1 MRKKIF
7 FNWDFPV
14 STIDF
19 EAWDDGLSKALR
31 IMMIKYDV
39 EVIPLAT
46 QDTALIYQTIEEV
59 NPDIILCWGS
69 LDRPSFGAIKQFNK
83 PTALCFAGGATSHGN
98 KANFDVIFVENQ
110 QYVDDFK
117 KQGIDA
123 KRAFGVNEGL
133 FLPTITMYPHFR
145 AIYPAAFIRWKR
157 HKLFAEA
164 VGETGLAVG
173 TMLDDETSRIA
184 INHCLEYGTMIL
196 PQVPYSVL
204 PFLMSQAATVVIAAD
219 AGSQR
224 TTLEAM
230 SMNKPVIVTSDNEK
244 NCEYVRASGVGM
256 IVEPTAEAI
265 REAVK
270 DHKIAK
276 AENGRNFIMQNYTS
290 EMYADA
296 LWRELQKL

>member
-1 MRKKIF
+1 
-7 FNWDFPV
+7 
-14 STIDF
+14 
-19 EAWDDGLSKALR
+19 
-31 IMMIKYDV
+31 
-39 EVIPLAT
+39 
-46 QDTALIYQTIEEV
+46 
-59 NPDIILCWGS
+59 
-69 LDRPSFGAIKQFNK
+69 
-83 PTALCFAGGATSHGN
+83 
-98 KANFDVIFVENQ
+98 
-110 QYVDDFK
+110 
-117 KQGIDA
+117 
-123 KRAFGVNEGL
+123 
-133 FLPTITMYPHFR
+133 
-145 AIYPAAFIRWKR
+145 
-157 HKLFAEA
+157 
-164 VGETGLAVG
+164 
-173 TMLDDETSRIA
+173 
-184 INHCLEYGTMIL
+184 
-196 PQVPYSVL
+196 
-204 PFLMSQAATVVIAAD
+204 MSQAATVVIAAD